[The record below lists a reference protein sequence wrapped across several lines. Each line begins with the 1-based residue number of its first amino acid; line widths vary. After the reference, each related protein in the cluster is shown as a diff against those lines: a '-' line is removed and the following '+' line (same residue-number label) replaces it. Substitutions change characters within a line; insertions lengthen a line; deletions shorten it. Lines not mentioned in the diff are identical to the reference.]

1 MEMHKRRKTFSEP
14 EVRYIVKQIA
24 LACDYLHNNKIVHRD
39 LKLGNLFLNEEMDV
53 KVGDFGLATKIS
65 NESVRK
71 LTLCGTPNYIAPEVL
86 MKTGHSF
93 EVDVWSLGC
102 IVYTLVVGK
111 PPFETDDLKNTYKKI
126 RTNEYTIPEF
136 VPIETKVFIDKMLRL
151 NPKERPS
158 MNEILK
164 DSFLT
169 QNYIPSRLPQS
180 CLTMAPRYNNG
191 RLSIMPNEYASICT
205 SPRKPLSNK
214 NQEVAAAKAKT
225 EQSQITNAKPGS
237 EPNEPILT
245 TPTSANPP
253 QWPKDFHLKELSL
266 QLHKVV
272 ATFLEKK
279 EPDLFDEAE
288 HPASTPV
295 IWISKWVDYTDRYG
309 IGYQLCDN
317 SVGILFNDITRVV
330 LLADG
335 QNLQYIERNGVEH
348 YYTLDNYPESRKKK
362 MTLLKYFRNYMN
374 EHLLKCGEKV
384 NLKEEDDL
392 TRLPYLNNWFR
403 TRNAIVFQLTNGT
416 VQVIIVFQIFFYSK
430 SLKFFFY
437 LNFINFPYL

>member
-169 QNYIPSRLPQS
+169 QNYIQS
-180 CLTMAPRYNNG
+180 
-191 RLSIMPNEYASICT
+191 LS
-205 SPRKPLSNK
+205 K
-214 NQEVAAAKAKT
+214 
-225 EQSQITNAKPGS
+225 
-237 EPNEPILT
+237 
-245 TPTSANPP
+245 
-253 QWPKDFHLKELSL
+253 
-266 QLHKVV
+266 
-272 ATFLEKK
+272 
-279 EPDLFDEAE
+279 
-288 HPASTPV
+288 
-295 IWISKWVDYTDRYG
+295 
-309 IGYQLCDN
+309 
-317 SVGILFNDITRVV
+317 
-330 LLADG
+330 
-335 QNLQYIERNGVEH
+335 
-348 YYTLDNYPESRKKK
+348 
-362 MTLLKYFRNYMN
+362 
-374 EHLLKCGEKV
+374 
-384 NLKEEDDL
+384 
-392 TRLPYLNNWFR
+392 
-403 TRNAIVFQLTNGT
+403 
-416 VQVIIVFQIFFYSK
+416 
-430 SLKFFFY
+430 
-437 LNFINFPYL
+437 